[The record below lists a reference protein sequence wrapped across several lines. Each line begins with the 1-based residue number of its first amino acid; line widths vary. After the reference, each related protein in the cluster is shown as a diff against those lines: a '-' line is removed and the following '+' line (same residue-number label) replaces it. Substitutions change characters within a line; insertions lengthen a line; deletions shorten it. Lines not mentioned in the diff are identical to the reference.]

1 MGYEKCLEEK
11 GIEPRTFLS
20 QANATNL
27 LATTIVDYFQVSKSA
42 LYWMDLTK
50 EQIIKIEV
58 HVLHQIKSAL
68 NSLTSAQI
76 FLQACVIFCSSIRGS
91 NDNKAQMKL
100 AL

>member
-1 MGYEKCLEEK
+1 MEEK

-20 QANATNL
+20 QANATDL
-27 LATTIVDYFQVSKSA
+27 LATTIADYFQVSKSA

-76 FLQACVIFCSSIRGS
+76 FYRLVSSSAAASEAATTI
-91 NDNKAQMKL
+91 KL
-100 AL
+100 K